1 MNLRVIASSVLFF
14 AFAAAVPI
22 DKFYHF
28 GLPNGDT
35 ALPKGFMERSDRI
48 RLIDGFQFL
57 GERIYNIWV
66 SSS

>member
-1 MNLRVIASSVLFF
+1 MNLRVITSSVLLF

-22 DKFYHF
+22 DKFYNF
-28 GLPNGDT
+28 GLPHGDT
-35 ALPKGFMERSDRI
+35 ALLKGFMERSDRI
-48 RLIDGFQFL
+48 RLKDGFNYL